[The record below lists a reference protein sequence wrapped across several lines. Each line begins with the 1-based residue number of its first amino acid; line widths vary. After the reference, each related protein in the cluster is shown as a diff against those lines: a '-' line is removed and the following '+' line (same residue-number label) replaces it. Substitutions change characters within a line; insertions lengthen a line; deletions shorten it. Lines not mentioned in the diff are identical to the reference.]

1 VKVEIS
7 LERFRGFNV
16 RGKLS
21 VQCLSIPEILFQNEI
36 NLFVKPKGLDVNPS
50 TPRPEGRGLPFDKLK
65 ALSLIE
71 GLRVDPERRF
81 FTLP

>member
-1 VKVEIS
+1 M
-7 LERFRGFNV
+7 
-16 RGKLS
+16 LS
-21 VQCLSIPEILFQNEI
+21 TPEILFQNDI
-36 NLFVKPKGLDVNPS
+36 DLFVKPKGRNVNPS
-50 TPRPEGRGLPFDKLK
+50 TPRPDPSTALRTSGWGMPFEKLK